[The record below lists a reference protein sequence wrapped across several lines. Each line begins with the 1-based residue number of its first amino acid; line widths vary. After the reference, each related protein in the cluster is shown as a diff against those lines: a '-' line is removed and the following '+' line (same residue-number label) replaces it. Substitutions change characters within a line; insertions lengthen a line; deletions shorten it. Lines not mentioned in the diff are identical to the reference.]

1 MLSSGTTNI
10 DSVTR
15 FGDYIEQ
22 AKKDGLYNVTISEHG
37 NIYEWY
43 HKKQAIEA
51 AGFKYIHAVEAYITE
66 NPDEKVRDNYHC
78 LLFARNYEGFKEL
91 NRLISASYN
100 RATVKCYGDKEQFYY
115 TPRILFD
122 ELINTSDNIIISTAC
137 MAGILCKGNN
147 DIRKRF
153 LQFIINNKERCF
165 LEVQHHQCATQ
176 GEYNKYLARIAKKY
190 GLQLLA
196 CTDTHSLDE
205 RHKKGRSILQKSKNV
220 FFDNEE
226 EWDLTYKTYD
236 ELVDAFKK
244 QGALTEEE
252 YMSAIRNTNKLVD
265 MVEEF
270 TLDTNTKYPAIY
282 ENPLE
287 TYKSKIND
295 AYKNHKYLKDR
306 YSKEEYKTVIDNE
319 LGVYE
324 KTKSIDF
331 MLLQTFMREWERE
344 NNIECGYG
352 RGSVSGSEI
361 AYTLGITQMDSM
373 KFGLNF
379 FRFMNPDRVTNAD
392 IDTDYSS
399 EDREKVKYFLLHDHM
414 NLPQIQ
420 SAEIITFNTIAMKGA
435 IKDVCRALY
444 KEADIRSKLSPKWQ
458 KRYDSYMES
467 CDYYNGQ
474 GQSVS
479 MPKDLQEEIERN
491 TISHIKIAEQII
503 KELEINEETTREKYP
518 EVFEYVDIIVGTVV
532 SVGTHPS
539 GVLISD
545 KNLFE
550 EIGLCSLSTSN
561 YPVSMLNMKE
571 LDALMYVKLDI
582 LGLDN
587 IGIINETCRMLG
599 IERLTPDNTDL
610 EDEDVWKSI
619 RDDTTMIFQWES
631 ESAQAYLK
639 KFMSDETI
647 AKAKEINDNF
657 SYIKWFSFGNGLI
670 RPGCAS
676 FRDDVAN
683 GNHIVTGFKE
693 LDEFLAVTFG
703 RVVMQEDIM
712 QFLVKFCGYSDAE
725 SDTVR
730 RGIAKKYGTEKFID
744 EIHDRF
750 LDYSHKTYGV
760 STELLEEIFP
770 PIKQGIL
777 DATYYAFSWNHSDSY
792 SCIGYVCGYLRYYH
806 PVEFITAALNTFQ
819 DKEEKTV
826 AITEYA
832 KKNNVEIKPIKFRF
846 SQAKYSCNGE
856 EIYKGIASI
865 KFLNAQIADELY
877 ELGKNKYDNFLDL
890 LLAMKDISINSKQL
904 TILIKLDFF
913 SEFGE
918 INTLL
923 KQYEL
928 FGNIYGKKQ
937 FKVDKLEELEIPVHI
952 IMEHAKKQTDK
963 LFKDFDSMELLKAIV
978 KEYQYP
984 KTSIVDK
991 IKYQQEFYGYIQLTI
1006 PTIGEQYAYV
1016 QTIDG
1021 VRKKTVSL
1029 YRLKTGEI
1037 EVVRIRQ
1044 KQFDE
1049 SPINVGD
1056 IIKTIES
1063 SQEKKWG
1070 KDKETGEFYQ
1080 KDEYETIL
1088 KKWSF
1093 AR

>member
-1 MLSSGTTNI
+1 MKNTYSILHCHTMLSSGTTNI
-10 DSVTR
+10 DSVTK
-15 FGDYIEQ
+15 FNEYIEQ
-22 AKKDGLYNVTISEHG
+22 AKSDGLYNITFSEHG

-51 AGFKYIHAVEAYITE
+51 AEYKYIHAVEAYITE
-66 NPDEKVRDNYHC
+66 NSNDKVRDNYHC

-100 RATVKCYGDKEQFYY
+100 RATVKCYGDTEQFYY
-115 TPRILFD
+115 TPRITFD
-122 ELINTSDNIIISTAC
+122 ELINTSENIIISTAC

-147 DIRKRF
+147 NIKKKF
-153 LQFIINNKERCF
+153 LQFIIDNKDRCF
-165 LEVQHHQCATQ
+165 LEVQHHNCDAQK
-176 GEYNKYLARIAKKY
+176 EYNNYLARIAKKY
-190 GLQLLA
+190 ELELLA
-196 CTDTHSLDE
+196 CTDTHSLNDK
-205 RHKKGRSILQKSKNV
+205 HKKGRSILQKSKNV

-244 QGALTEEE
+244 QGVLTEEE

-295 AYKNHKYLKDR
+295 AYKSHKYLKDR
-306 YSKEEYKTVIDNE
+306 YPKEEYKAVIDNE
-319 LGVYE
+319 LSVYE

-331 MLLQTFMREWERE
+331 MLLQTYMREWEKE
-344 NNIECGYG
+344 NDIQCGYG

-373 KFGLNF
+373 RFGLNF
-379 FRFMNPDRVTNAD
+379 FRFMNPERVTNAD

-399 EDREKVKYFLLHDHM
+399 EDRERVKYFLLHDHM

-435 IKDVCRALY
+435 IKDVCRALDIPIS
-444 KEADIRSKLSPKWQ
+444 EAQLISDAVVLDENKKWVI
-458 KRYDSYMES
+458 DDEW
-467 CDYYNGQ
+467 
-474 GQSVS
+474 
-479 MPKDLQEEIERN
+479 
-491 TISHIKIAEQII
+491 
-503 KELEINEETTREKYP
+503 REKYP

-539 GVLISD
+539 GVLVSD
-545 KNLFE
+545 RNLFE
-550 EIGLCSLSTSN
+550 DIGLCSLSTSN

-610 EDEDVWKSI
+610 EDEAVWKSI

-631 ESAQAYLK
+631 DSAQSYLK

-647 AKAKEINDNF
+647 AKAKEINPNF

-676 FRDDVAN
+676 FRDDVAE
-683 GNHIVTGFKE
+683 GNNIVTGFKE

-750 LDYSHKTYGV
+750 LDYSHNTYGI
-760 STELLEEIFP
+760 SIELLEKIFP

-792 SCIGYVCGYLRYYH
+792 SCIGYICGYLRYYH
-806 PVEFITAALNTFQ
+806 PVEFITAALNTYQ
-819 DKEEKTV
+819 DKEDKTI

-832 KKNNVEIKPIKFRF
+832 KKNNVEIKHIKFRF

-865 KFLNAQIADELY
+865 KYLNAQIADELY
-877 ELGKNKYDNFLDL
+877 ELGKREYEDFLDL
-890 LLAMKDISINSKQL
+890 LLAMKETSINSKQ
-904 TILIKLDFF
+904 TIILIKLDFF
-913 SEFGE
+913 EEFGD

-928 FGNIYGKKQ
+928 FCNIYGKKQ

-952 IMEHAKKQTDK
+952 IMEHSKKQTDK
-963 LFKDFDSMELLKAIV
+963 LFKDFDSMELLKAIT
-978 KEYQYP
+978 KEYEYQ

-991 IKYQQEFYGYIQLTI
+991 IRYQQEFYGYIQLTI
-1006 PTIGEQYAYV
+1006 PNLEEQYAYV
-1016 QTIDG
+1016 QSIDG
-1021 VRKKTVSL
+1021 VRKKTVVL

-1037 EVVRIRQ
+1037 ETVRIRQ

-1049 SPINVGD
+1049 NPINEGD

-1063 SQEKKWG
+1063 SQERKWKKN
-1070 KDKETGEFYQ
+1070 KETDEFYQ
-1080 KDEYETIL
+1080 IDEYETIL

-1093 AR
+1093 VR